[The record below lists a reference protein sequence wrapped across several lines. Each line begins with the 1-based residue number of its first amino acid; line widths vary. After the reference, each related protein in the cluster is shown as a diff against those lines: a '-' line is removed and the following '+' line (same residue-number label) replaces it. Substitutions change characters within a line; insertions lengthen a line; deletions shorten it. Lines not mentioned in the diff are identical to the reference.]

1 MKTVETTGK
10 TVEIAIEAGLKELGV
25 AQERVDV
32 EIISQGGLFSRP
44 KVRLTVKET
53 EGSKALA
60 FIEGLMDKLKAT
72 TVAELSEDADHAQ
85 INIIGADLGFLIGYR
100 GEVLDALQYLA
111 SLVANKDKD
120 TFKRIVVDGEGYRE
134 KRTAALEDLALKL
147 AAKAVRL
154 KQSVAVEPMN
164 PFERRVMHS
173 KLQDNPE
180 VTTHSEGE
188 EPNRYIVITPKGVS
202 PTAPRAYTRNDNR
215 GRDGG
220 GGQGGADRAGT
231 GRSPYSGAN
240 QNRGRDNGFGGNNR
254 GGFGGGGNR
263 NNNRG
268 RDTGFGGNNR
278 GRNDNKRGGGSGF
291 NNERDISQI
300 GKSGFSD
307 IGVGTKTLDDAP
319 KGNSS
324 SPAGG
329 SGNRFAFRSSN
340 KRPSPYSVLSGFEDN
355 AGLKK
360 SKFDKE

>member
-1 MKTVETTGK
+1 MKTVEKTGK
-10 TVEIAIEAGLKELGV
+10 TVEIAIEAGLKELNV
-25 AQERVDV
+25 TQDKVDV
-32 EIISQGGLFSRP
+32 EILSQGGLFSKP

-53 EGSKALA
+53 EGMKALA
-60 FIEGLMDKLKAT
+60 FIEGLMEKLKAT
-72 TVAELSEDADHAQ
+72 TVAELAEDADHAQ

-134 KRTAALEDLALKL
+134 KRTASLEELAVKL

-173 KLQDNPE
+173 KLQDNPD
-180 VTTHSEGE
+180 VTTHSEGD
-188 EPNRYIVITPKGVS
+188 EPNRYLVITPKGVFPS
-202 PTAPRAYTRNDNR
+202 APRAYSGGDNR
-215 GRDGG
+215 SGG
-220 GGQGGADRAGT
+220 DRSGPARGSGIGGDNRSGG
-231 GRSPYSGAN
+231 S
-240 QNRGRDNGFGGNNR
+240 RDNRNRSGGFNNNRSGGNRDNR
-254 GGFGGGGNR
+254 NR

-268 RDTGFGGNNR
+268 GFNKSGGGFGGNN
-278 GRNDNKRGGGSGF
+278 NNKSGF
-291 NNERDISQI
+291 VRDTDMSNV

-307 IGVGTKTLDDAP
+307 VGVGTKQIDTAP
-319 KGNSS
+319 KNAA
-324 SPAGG
+324 PAGTT
-329 SGNRFAFRSSN
+329 SNRFAFRSTN
-340 KRPSPYSVLSGFEDN
+340 KRPSPYSMLSGFEDN